1 MSQAIITEQLRREF
15 RVDKEGKRRETFVA
29 LDGVNLE
36 VNRGEI
42 FGLLGPNG
50 AGKTTLIKI
59 LSTLLSPT
67 SGRAVVGG
75 FDVTSDPYSV
85 RRIINMV
92 SGGEHSGYG
101 ILTVRENLWLFSQLY
116 GIPNKI
122 ALERIDRL
130 MDIVGLSDRARTK
143 VHKLSTG
150 QRQKMNF
157 IRGFISDPEI
167 LFLDEPTLGLDVE
180 TSRVIRRYI
189 REWVDDRPDRTVLL
203 TTHYMAEAD
212 QLCDR
217 LAIVNQGKILACD
230 TPSALKRRVGQDSV
244 LEIEISAQAGQLQ
257 PLAELSAQRGVRRVA
272 ISSNGGGT
280 LTHRLSVIV
289 DGDGAIPEVLQFLAQ
304 RGAIVTGFKKTEPTL
319 EDVFLELVGRRL
331 TGENGSQVA
340 SKG

>member
-29 LDGVNLE
+29 LEGVDLE

-122 ALERIDRL
+122 AFERIDRL
-130 MDIVGLSDRARTK
+130 MDIVGLSDSAKTK

-189 REWVDDRPDRTVLL
+189 REWVDGRPDRTVLL

-217 LAIVNQGKILACD
+217 LAIVNQGRILACD

-272 ISSNGGGT
+272 ISSNGNGT
-280 LTHRLSVIV
+280 LTHKLSVIV
-289 DGDGAIPEVLQFLAQ
+289 DGDGAIPGVLQFLAQ

-340 SKG
+340 YTG

>member
-1 MSQAIITEQLRREF
+1 MSEAIITEQLRREF
-15 RVDKEGKRRETFVA
+15 RVDKEGKRREAFVA
-29 LDGVNLE
+29 LDGVDLE

-59 LSTLLSPT
+59 LSTLLTPT

-116 GIPNKI
+116 GIPNRV

-180 TSRVIRRYI
+180 TSRVIRKYI
-189 REWVDDRPDRTVLL
+189 REWVDGRPDRTVLL

-217 LAIVNQGKILACD
+217 LAIVNQGRILACD

-244 LEIEISAQAGQLQ
+244 LEIDVSAQAGRLQ
-257 PLAELSAQRGVRRVA
+257 DLSGLSAKRGVRRVA
-272 ISSNGGGT
+272 ISSDGQGA
-280 LTHRLSVIV
+280 LTHKLSVIV
-289 DGDGAIPEVLQFLAQ
+289 DGDGAIPGVLEFLAQ
-304 RGAIVTGFKKTEPTL
+304 CGAIVTGFKKTEPTL

-340 SKG
+340 HKG